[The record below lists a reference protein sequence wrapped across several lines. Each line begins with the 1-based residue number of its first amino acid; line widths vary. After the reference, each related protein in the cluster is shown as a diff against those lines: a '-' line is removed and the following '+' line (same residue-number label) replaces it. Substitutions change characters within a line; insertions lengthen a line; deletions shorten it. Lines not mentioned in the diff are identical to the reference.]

1 MKMNK
6 SIVVAGK
13 RKTSIAKAT
22 IKKGSGKIIINR
34 RDILILPKYH
44 QIIFK
49 ELIEL
54 TNSVLP
60 NLISAVDISINVKGG
75 GKESQIQASKLAM
88 ARALVLYSKNKQL
101 RDVLIKYDKSMI
113 TADTRRKEQCKPNIS
128 KARKK
133 RQKSYR

>member
-1 MKMNK
+1 MNK